1 VDAKPASLN
10 LPGHGLTQ
18 AQWTQ
23 VQALTT
29 LDREQLRWLS
39 GFFAGVAYGRDAGVD
54 PASTAQAS
62 ALAAAEASA
71 AATGRITVLY
81 GSETGNSTGV
91 AKDLAR
97 RLGERGHSV
106 SLFDMADYKA
116 RQLADEQ
123 VLLIVTSTYGEGDP
137 PQPATTFFE
146 FIEGRRA
153 PRLEGVRYAVLGLG
167 DSTYEQ
173 FCAAGRRL
181 DARLQELGA
190 IALLPRVD
198 CDVDY
203 EDEAKNWI
211 DALLQKLES
220 ASAPLVQASV
230 RELVAAAP
238 TVYDKR
244 NPFPAR
250 IIENLVLTG
259 RGSSKEVR
267 HVELSLDG
275 SGLRYEPGDALGL
288 LPENDSAVVRVIL
301 DLTGLSEDAPITIKG
316 ESLTL
321 GQALATRLDI
331 VQVTPHFLEYWA
343 GVSEAKELRQLHHA
357 DRAAERIAFA
367 RTHHI
372 ADVMRNFPVKGV
384 DAQSLVGA
392 LRPLQPRLYSIASSA
407 SAVPEEVHIT
417 VATVSYELHGQPRR
431 GVASGHLAARGR
443 PDEELPVY
451 VQESPHFRLPADDV
465 PIVMIGAGTGI
476 APYRAFLQER
486 ELRGRRA
493 GAWLFFGER
502 NFRTDFLYQV
512 EWQGWLKEGVL
523 TRMDVAFSRDSM
535 NGSGK
540 TYVWHRLLERSR
552 ELYDWLEEGA
562 HVYVCG
568 DANGMAPDVDRTLA
582 EVVMQQGGRNADG
595 ASEYLRALQESHRYH
610 RDVY

>member
-1 VDAKPASLN
+1 VGTPKPPPLKPPAQ
-10 LPGHGLTQ
+10 GLTE

-23 VQALTT
+23 VQALATA
-29 LDREQLRWLS
+29 LDRVQLSWLS
-39 GFFAGVAYGRDAGVD
+39 GFFAGIAHARSADVAAVAEANATA
-54 PASTAQAS
+54 PAETG
-62 ALAAAEASA
+62 ASA
-71 AATGRITVLY
+71 AGRVTVLY
-81 GSETGNSTGV
+81 GSETGNSTAV
-91 AKDLAR
+91 AKELAQH
-97 RLGERGHSV
+97 LGDRGLAV
-106 SLFDMADYKA
+106 SLFDMADYKV
-116 RQLADEQ
+116 RHLADEQ
-123 VLLIVTSTYGEGDP
+123 VLLIVASTYGEGDP
-137 PQPATTFFE
+137 PQPATSFFE

-153 PRLEGVRYAVLGLG
+153 PRLDGVRYAVLALG

-181 DARLQELGA
+181 DARLQELGGER
-190 IALLPRVD
+190 LLPRVD

-211 DALLQKLES
+211 AALLQKLETTS
-220 ASAPLVQASV
+220 TPTVQASG
-230 RELVAAAP
+230 RELAVAEP
-238 TVYDKR
+238 PVYDKR

-250 IIENLVLTG
+250 IIDNLVLTG

-275 SGLRYEPGDALGL
+275 SGLRYQPGDALGL
-288 LPENDSAVVRVIL
+288 LPENDPGVVRQIL
-301 DLTGLSEDAPITIKG
+301 DLTGLPEDAPITIKG
-316 ESLTL
+316 EPLAL
-321 GQALATRLDI
+321 GHALATRLDI
-331 VQVTPHFLEYWA
+331 VQVTPRFLEYWA
-343 GVSEAKELRQLHHA
+343 EVSEAKELKQLHQP
-357 DRAAERIAFA
+357 DRAAERTAFA

-372 ADVMRNFPVKGV
+372 ADVIRNFPVKGI
-384 DAQSLVGA
+384 DAQSLIGA

-407 SAVPEEVHIT
+407 SAAPEEVHIT
-417 VATVSYELHGQPRR
+417 VATVSYELHGQARR
-431 GVASGHLAARGR
+431 GVASGHVASRGQ
-443 PDEELPVY
+443 PGEELPVY

-486 ELRGRRA
+486 ELRGPRA

-512 EWQGWLKEGVL
+512 EWQSWLKEGVL
-523 TRMDVAFSRDSM
+523 TRMDVAFSRDSV

-540 TYVWHRLLERSR
+540 TYVWHRLLEHSR
-552 ELYDWLEEGA
+552 ELYEWLEQGA

-568 DANGMAPDVDRTLA
+568 DANGLAPDVHRTLA
-582 EVVMQQGGRNADG
+582 EVVMQQSGCNADG